1 MGNFISML
9 NPSMTNGVFYYI
21 VSAVLVILVM
31 VGINMMSKV
40 SSSVKGNLLG
50 AGAMLA
56 AIALTLWNFK
66 IFNVIELYIAM
77 LIGSLIGVVIARKT
91 KMIQMPQMV
100 ALLNG
105 FGGMAS
111 MIAGIL
117 TLTLPDDNHVFAML
131 PRV

>member
-66 IFNVIELYIAM
+66 IFNVIELY
-77 LIGSLIGVVIARKT
+77 LSLIHISEPTR
-91 KMIQMPQMV
+91 
-100 ALLNG
+100 
-105 FGGMAS
+105 
-111 MIAGIL
+111 
-117 TLTLPDDNHVFAML
+117 H
-131 PRV
+131 